1 MDWVKLGKSVNK
13 DDVKSIEF
21 DVDPPSYSEIN
32 SIQITF
38 SLQDD
43 HKSQQIQT
51 QFSTSFQLT
60 NNPYESITK
69 NSEINRLAA

>member
-1 MDWVKLGKSVNK
+1 VDWVELGKSVDK

-21 DVDPPSYSEIN
+21 DVDPPSFSEIN

-38 SLQDD
+38 SLKDD
-43 HKSQQIQT
+43 HKTQQIQT

-60 NNPYESITK
+60 NNPNESFK
-69 NSEINRLAA
+69 KDNEMDRLAA